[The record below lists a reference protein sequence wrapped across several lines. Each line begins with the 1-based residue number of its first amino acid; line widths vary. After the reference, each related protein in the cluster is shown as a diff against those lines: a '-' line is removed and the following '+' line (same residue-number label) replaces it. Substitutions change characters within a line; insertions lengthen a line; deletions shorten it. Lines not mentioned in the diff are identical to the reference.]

1 MSQELMNFINHTNWV
16 VPGYTHASGIE
27 LFSAVVLALANEQ
40 KTQSLKLAD
49 KFKKLKARPVML
61 RNAVHETL
69 SPVWKHGE
77 DKHTNDLELLE
88 HWANHYSRVVELYQ
102 YDMESNTFVVIRQ
115 CGVST
120 DTQPL
125 RLWITDDQYYHTIV
139 NKEKLID
146 CFIKANLFGFNET
159 LRAAAL
165 EVKNEQAK
173 FKREAKAVELSLKRK
188 ADEDALYHSIMEEW
202 FGDFKT
208 FKAQYVPDESLSTSL
223 PELSKEERDVE
234 YLKNRHFTKNDLP
247 LMDHMSFHKKHMLY
261 CVECKHMYEQYIH
274 RIKKRCL

>member
-1 MSQELMNFINHTNWV
+1 MLKK
-16 VPGYTHASGIE
+16 
-27 LFSAVVLALANEQ
+27 AVYE
-40 KTQSLKLAD
+40 S
-49 KFKKLKARPVML
+49 
-61 RNAVHETL
+61 L
-69 SPVWKHGE
+69 SPVWKDVD

-88 HWANHYSRVVELYQ
+88 DWANHYSRVVELYQ
-102 YDMESNTFVVIRQ
+102 YDMEANTFVVIRQ
-115 CGVST
+115 CGVSN
-120 DTQPL
+120 DVQPL

-146 CFIKANLFGFNET
+146 CFMKADLFGVNKK
-159 LRAAAL
+159 LQAAAL

-188 ADEDALYHSIMEEW
+188 ADVDALYHSIMEEW

-208 FKAQYVPDESLSTSL
+208 FKAQYVFDESLPKGMMSILKDIDFSKKTTSL

-247 LMDHMSFHKKHMLY
+247 LMDLMSFNRKHMLY